1 MQSKIITPATIGILA
16 TLLFTLGARADEI
29 KELNAYYFGNSY
41 TGNTMPGLHPLLGS
55 SAGKQWKVHACI
67 NPGVPI
73 WTHTKKLMDK
83 GKDYEAFVQA
93 APQTDAIVML
103 IFAGPGLERK
113 VTEVYQGAVKFDQ
126 PTDIGDIN
134 ACTYIICEYLKHNSK
149 GRAYIYTAWPGIPE
163 ARDFRKRVQDESRK
177 AMLNEGLSREE
188 ILAKVKE
195 RKLTHEEM
203 EPLRKKFDYSAG
215 WLAKYDPAECNPGGS
230 PNTHCREHMY
240 RAMEGV
246 KKNFPE
252 MWAEGRLGMIPVGDV
267 FLELDKKM
275 RAGQV
280 PGIVNVGEFSADGGH
295 LRSGLPRYTLAATYY
310 AALFREHPG
319 KVDWKIFQD
328 RANYESKKFGFYVHQ
343 PDLAVHLDIT
353 PERAKVVN
361 DTIWEVVK
369 GHPYTQI
376 PGREG
381 DSR

>member
-41 TGNTMPGLHPLLGS
+41 TG
-55 SAGKQWKVHACI
+55 
-67 NPGVPI
+67 
-73 WTHTKKLMDK
+73 
-83 GKDYEAFVQA
+83 
-93 APQTDAIVML
+93 
-103 IFAGPGLERK
+103 
-113 VTEVYQGAVKFDQ
+113 
-126 PTDIGDIN
+126 
-134 ACTYIICEYLKHNSK
+134 
-149 GRAYIYTAWPGIPE
+149 
-163 ARDFRKRVQDESRK
+163 
-177 AMLNEGLSREE
+177 
-188 ILAKVKE
+188 
-195 RKLTHEEM
+195 
-203 EPLRKKFDYSAG
+203 
-215 WLAKYDPAECNPGGS
+215 
-230 PNTHCREHMY
+230 
-240 RAMEGV
+240 

-310 AALFREHPG
+310 AVLFREHPD
-319 KVDWKIFQD
+319 KVDWRIFQD
-328 RANYESKKFGFYVHQ
+328 RANYDSKKFGFYVHQ

-353 PERAKVVN
+353 PERAKAIN